1 MRLLLSFLTFITTI
15 HCSVGQETYAIKG
28 RVLSKQLNTAITN
41 GTIQIEGTLNLQKI
55 SDGTFS
61 ITTKNSGSQILQIAA
76 TNYVTKRIPITIDQP
91 ITTLGTIYLEEDIT
105 IEQTDN
111 LIALTDNDL
120 STDERTSITSG
131 LLQATKDIFLNRA
144 AFDFG
149 QAFFRVRGY
158 DSQYGQVLINGIL
171 MNQLSDGRPQWN
183 NWGGLNDV
191 TRNQDFTHG
200 LQPLEYGFGGIL
212 GTTNIDTRPSLMRS
226 GTRISTSTS
235 NRTYAG
241 RLMITHTEPTNKKGL
256 TYSVST
262 SRRWAKEG
270 FINGTLYDAFSIFS
284 AVEYPFNKKNSLTLT
299 AMLASNRRGR
309 SSALTQEVFEL
320 MGRKYNPYWG
330 IQNGVIRNSRER
342 KIEQPLF
349 MLNHIYE
356 SKTLKLNTGI
366 SYQFGPHSKS
376 RLGYYNA
383 PNPDPTYYRYL
394 PSYYNNSA
402 IGANFE
408 SAETAR
414 KAFLKNPQL
423 NWQNTY
429 ISNTATTTNNAVY
442 VLYND
447 VTNDKTLTVNSIANV
462 ALNDRFSLDVGLMVK
477 SLNSTNYAK
486 LNDLLGAS
494 FHNDIDP
501 FSNTNNDLEGNVQK
515 DENDIFNYNY
525 ELNASTLTT
534 FSQFKATYSKWHASI
549 STSLNKTSYQRNGLF
564 QNERYL
570 ATSKGKSNK
579 INFSNINMKGAFTY
593 KITGRHW
600 ITSQF
605 ALINK
610 APVLQ
615 NVFINP
621 RENNA
626 IVPEIK
632 STEIQTV
639 DLNYY
644 IRMPKLTGRLSAF
657 YTQFNAITDIN
668 FFFVE
673 SGVGS
678 DFVQEVVTGINKLH
692 KGLEVGLEYQLSS
705 TVKVSGVAALSKY
718 TYNNNPTIAINFDT
732 AGATEDIINL
742 EGTINLGKANISEYK
757 LAQGPQKAFA
767 LGLEYR
773 DPKYWWVATSANF
786 LGNNYANIST
796 ITRTASFYL
805 DPETEQPYPDATEE
819 NVNSLLAQQKMED
832 FYLLNIV
839 GGKSWLINNK
849 YISFFAS
856 INNVFDTVYKTGGY
870 EQSRNGNYGQLA
882 QDNLSG
888 TPSFGTKYWYG
899 YGRTYFLNI
908 AISF

>member
-1 MRLLLSFLTFITTI
+1 MRLFLSILTLFTAIQY
-15 HCSVGQETYAIKG
+15 SVGQETYVLKG
-28 RVLSKQLNTAITN
+28 RVLSNQLQTEINNASV
-41 GTIQIEGTLNLQKI
+41 QIEGTLNYQKI
-55 SDGTFS
+55 SNGTFYL
-61 ITTKNSGSQILQIAA
+61 TTKYSGEHILQIAA
-76 TNYVTKRIPITIDQP
+76 PNYITKRIPLTIDKE
-91 ITTLGTIYLEEDIT
+91 IMDLGNIYLEEDIT

-120 STDERTSITSG
+120 STDESTTITSG
-131 LLQATKDIFLNRA
+131 LLQATKDVFLNRA

-191 TRNQDFTHG
+191 TKNQDFTHG
-200 LQPLEYGFGGIL
+200 LQPLDYGFGGIL

-226 GTRISTSTS
+226 GTRISTSAS

-241 RLMITHTEPTNKKGL
+241 RLMVTQTVPTNKKGFS
-256 TYSVST
+256 YSISA

-270 FINGTLYDAFSIFS
+270 YINGTLYDAFSVFG
-284 AVEYPFNKKNSLTLT
+284 AVEYQFNPKNSLTLT
-299 AMLASNRRGR
+299 AILASNRRGR
-309 SSALTQEVFEL
+309 SSAITEEVFEL
-320 MGRKYNPYWG
+320 MGRTYNPYWG
-330 IQNGVIRNSRER
+330 TQNNVIRNSRER
-342 KIEQPLF
+342 EIEQPIV
-349 MLNHIYE
+349 MINHSYE
-356 SKTLKLNTGI
+356 SKALRINTGI
-366 SYQFGPHSKS
+366 LYQFGPHSKS
-376 RLGYYNA
+376 RMGYFNS

-394 PSYYNNSA
+394 PSYHINSP

-408 SAETAR
+408 SAETAK
-414 KAFLKNPQL
+414 KAFLNNPQL
-423 NWQNTY
+423 NWNNAY
-429 ISNTATTTNNAVY
+429 LANASISNNDAVY

-447 VTNDKTLTVNSIANV
+447 VTDDKILTVNSTANIV
-462 ALNDRFSLDVGLMVK
+462 LNDKFALDFGLMVK
-477 SLNSTNYAK
+477 TLNASNYAK
-486 LNDLLGAS
+486 IDDLLGAA
-494 FHNDIDP
+494 FHRDVDP
-501 FSNTNNDLEGNVQK
+501 FSNTINDIEGNLQK
-515 DENDIFNYNY
+515 ARNDIFNYNY
-525 ELNASTLTT
+525 DLYASTLTT
-534 FSQFKATYSKWHASI
+534 FSQFKARYNKWNASI
-549 STSLNKTSYQRNGLF
+549 TTSLCNTNYQRNGLF
-564 QNERYL
+564 KNERYL
-570 ATSKGKSNK
+570 ETSKGESDK
-579 INFSNINMKGAFTY
+579 IHFSNMNIKGTFTY
-593 KITGRHW
+593 KLTGRHW
-600 ITSQF
+600 FNSQF

-626 IVPEIK
+626 TVPAIK
-632 STEIQTV
+632 STEIITTDV
-639 DLNYY
+639 NYY
-644 IRMPKLTGRLSAF
+644 LRMPKLTGRISAF
-657 YTQFNAITDIN
+657 YTEFNAMTDIN

-678 DFVQEVVTGINKLH
+678 DFVQEVVTDINKLH
-692 KGLEVGLEYQLSS
+692 KGLEIGLEYQLSS
-705 TVKVSGVAALSKY
+705 TVKASAVAALSRY
-718 TYNNNPTIAINFDT
+718 TYNNNPTVAINFDT

-742 EGTINLGKANISEYK
+742 EGTVNLGKADITDYK
-757 LAQGPQKAFA
+757 LAQGPQKALA

-805 DPETEQPYPDATEE
+805 DPETGQNFPDATNE
-819 NVNSLLAQQKMED
+819 NVNNLLAQKKMED
-832 FYLLNIV
+832 FYLLNLV
-839 GGKSWLINNK
+839 GGKSWLINHK
-849 YISFFAS
+849 YISIFAS

-908 AISF
+908 AVSF